1 MIPKIIHFVWVGD
14 QPKSSL
20 VLKCIA
26 SWKKYLPDYK
36 IIEWNDE
43 AFLKLSNQYARQA
56 YENRKWAFVS
66 DYLRLYALK
75 KYGGFYFD
83 SDLEITADIS
93 QFRNLDFVSGY
104 ELYKEKAFP
113 ITALM
118 GAVAGQRIISDLYEF
133 YEDASFISTDG
144 LDMTTNT
151 ARISGYFEKTFGLKG
166 PYDGEVLTEFGPAEK
181 IYPYG
186 FFCTPSNHHENYA
199 IHHFGGS
206 WVDGYIRKK
215 IFSVGRFSFIK
226 FKKVSSVDT
235 KPLPLLADE
244 NLIFKFSR
252 NQMRVYGFVFSL
264 KTK

>member
-1 MIPKIIHFVWVGD
+1 MWVGD
-14 QPKSSL
+14 QSKSPL

-36 IIEWNDE
+36 VIEWNDE
-43 AFLKLSNQYARQA
+43 AFLKLSNKYARQA

-75 KYGGFYFD
+75 EYGGFYFD

-133 YEDASFISTDG
+133 YEDASFVSTDG

-151 ARISGYFEKTFGLKG
+151 VRISEYFEKTFGLKG
-166 PYDGEVLTEFGPAEK
+166 PYDGEVLTESWPGRKNIPLWFLLYAVK
-181 IYPYG
+181 
-186 FFCTPSNHHENYA
+186 PS
-199 IHHFGGS
+199 
-206 WVDGYIRKK
+206 
-215 IFSVGRFSFIK
+215 
-226 FKKVSSVDT
+226 
-235 KPLPLLADE
+235 
-244 NLIFKFSR
+244 
-252 NQMRVYGFVFSL
+252 
-264 KTK
+264 

>member
-1 MIPKIIHFVWVGD
+1 MWLGD
-14 QPKSSL
+14 QPKSPL

-26 SWKKYLPDYK
+26 SWKRYLPDYK
-36 IIEWNDE
+36 IIEWDDE
-43 AFLKLSNQYARQA
+43 AFLKLDNKYASQA
-56 YENRKWAFVS
+56 YENKKWAFVS

-93 QFRNLDFVSGY
+93 KFRSLDFVSGY
-104 ELYKEKAFP
+104 EIYKGRVFP

-118 GAVAGQRIISDLYEF
+118 GAVAGQKIISDLCAF
-133 YEDASFISTDG
+133 YERASFVSVNG

-151 ARISGYFEKTFGLKG
+151 VRISEYFEKTFGLKG
-166 PYDGEVLTEFGPAEK
+166 PYDGEVLTELGSAEK

-186 FFCTPSNHHENYA
+186 FFCAPSDHHENYA

-215 IFSVGRFSFIK
+215 IFSVGRLSFIK
-226 FKKVSSVDT
+226 FKKVSSVDKKT
-235 KPLPLLADE
+235 LPLLADE
-244 NLIFKFSR
+244 YMVFKFSR
-252 NQMRVYGFVFSL
+252 SQIRVYGFVFSK